1 MNRVAASYLMDL
13 IVNLIILII
22 FIVFAVK
29 DHKRLMSD
37 CREKP
42 KTYFIS
48 GICMIILGALCGL
61 FRTDIAGFFSSVFQ
75 SNQFWLIAPLKTPGF
90 VVVVAVILVVV
101 GLEYVLLTY
110 RHMKHNR

>member
-42 KTYFIS
+42 KT
-48 GICMIILGALCGL
+48 
-61 FRTDIAGFFSSVFQ
+61 
-75 SNQFWLIAPLKTPGF
+75 
-90 VVVVAVILVVV
+90 
-101 GLEYVLLTY
+101 
-110 RHMKHNR
+110 